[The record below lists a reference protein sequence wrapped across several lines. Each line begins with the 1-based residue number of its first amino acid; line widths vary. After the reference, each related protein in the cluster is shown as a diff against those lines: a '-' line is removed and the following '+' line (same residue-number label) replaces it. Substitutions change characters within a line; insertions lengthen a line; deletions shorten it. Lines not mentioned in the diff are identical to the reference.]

1 MDLEKELSLH
11 LPLSS
16 FEEERGSRG
25 HGRPWGERTEGKVN
39 GSGGTSVSMAAEKRN
54 LGIGLQPQV
63 WITGASGVKGSF

>member
-39 GSGGTSVSMAAEKRN
+39 GRGRYVCVHSSREKKP
-54 LGIGLQPQV
+54 GHWPSAPGLDYTCFRGQ
-63 WITGASGVKGSF
+63 G